1 MPKLTYLIVL
11 LFFCLSI
18 NLLAKQNVW
27 NGTVS
32 NRNWND
38 PNNWSLGRVPDK
50 TDDVIIYQGNHP
62 PVVNANDVAVCGSCG
77 GGGSVE
83 IRGTLQTQEFNL
95 EYALY
100 KGNGVLTPIPG
111 SKEKANFEFIDVK
124 GEDGSAVIVDGGDD
138 PDFRADVRFAQEG
151 LAEADVFQLQ
161 RLNEILNEGKVV
173 AREYFVKDSKK
184 LEIKGEI
191 NIESKN
197 EGMDAIFK
205 ADAEIVRVAQG
216 GKVNVNK
223 NEGTKEQGRFYFY
236 GEENV
241 DIFGDVD
248 CQGYVNIRGNESIS
262 LHGNLTGRNI
272 DIDAIDFDKEPEI
285 QVGGDGFD
293 GGIIVSEKNDLANI
307 PIVEPKFNVKGKN
320 LNIQNPINGNQ
331 EATLKWFIK
340 EKMTLTGYIQH
351 VRAMNMYSKDLDITE
366 NADINT
372 NEIRYYGT
380 GENSTLNL
388 KGNLNVDII
397 PKSTPITIDCGNVVT
412 FENSNIA
419 SNSYNVDN
427 TLYSR
432 IDASKKCELNGK
444 IDLGTN
450 SIPNNPAILDIT
462 SPEVRINYQ
471 LSTGKAPK
479 ESVGEGKKDGEVLA
493 DDMEYGMLFINTI
506 DLSFGKDAKID
517 AGQIHFRAQNLVVD
531 DIATGGIHA
540 HERHLQITSSKT
552 GTVDFSKVTAEDAI
566 ICGEGDMNIYVGNYI
581 PPADESKS
589 LSPDSPFIL
598 NDPPELDRSYVY
610 TYYVHEKAGDAGSGI
625 IRIASYS
632 NYALTYR
639 LTYEGGEWLTMESKD
654 KDISFNAFET
664 KELEFEYKI
673 PDDAEAD
680 EWNIANFYLS
690 VDGTNLG
697 YGWMAIG
704 CSGDDLTLSA
714 PALMNPQ
721 FASSSV
727 AVQPTF
733 EWEDVGADSYRL
745 LVSTD
750 SRFLEDDYVEF
761 NPETNQYT
769 LDSDEQLQPDISY
782 FWKVIPVMSDREGF
796 ESDVFVFLTGFPS
809 SVPDI
814 ESNGITIL
822 GNPVEDNISYFITEQ
837 LQNASVKLIDLSG
850 REVISVSSQVVKSNQ
865 FYNLNVTELQSGPY
879 FLELRGANKT
889 FREKIIIK

>member
-1 MPKLTYLIVL
+1 M
-11 LFFCLSI
+11 
-18 NLLAKQNVW
+18 NLVAEQNVW
-27 NGTVS
+27 NGTQG

-38 PNNWSLGRVPDK
+38 PKNWSLGRVPNK
-50 TDDVIIYQGNHP
+50 TDDVRIYKGDNN
-62 PVVNANDVAVCGSCG
+62 PVINENDVAVCGSCG

-100 KGNGVLTPIPG
+100 KGKGVLTPIPG

-124 GEDGSAVIVDGGDD
+124 GEEGGSVIVDGGDD

-161 RLNEILNEGKVV
+161 RLNDILNEGKVV
-173 AREYFVKDSKK
+173 ARVFFVKDSKK

-191 NIESKN
+191 NIESKK
-197 EGMDAIFK
+197 EGMEAIFK

-248 CQGYVNIRGNESIS
+248 CQGYVSIRGNESIS
-262 LHGNLTGRNI
+262 LHGNLTGRDI

-285 QVGGDGFD
+285 EVGGDGFE
-293 GGIIVSEKNDLANI
+293 GGIFISEKNDLATI
-307 PIVEPKFNVKGKN
+307 PIVEPKFNVIGKN
-320 LNIQNPINGNQ
+320 LNIQNPINGNK

-340 EKMTLTGYIQH
+340 DKMTLTGYIQH
-351 VRAMNMYSKDLDITE
+351 VRAMNMYSKDLDITDGAE
-366 NADINT
+366 INT

-380 GENSTLNL
+380 DENSTFNL
-388 KGNLNVDII
+388 GGNLNVDII

-419 SNSYNVDN
+419 STSYNVEN

-450 SIPNNPAILDIT
+450 SVPNPAILDIT
-462 SPEVRINYQ
+462 SPVVECNNQIT
-471 LSTGKAPK
+471 TGRSPK

-493 DDMEYGMLFINTI
+493 EDEDYGMLFINTI

-610 TYYVHEKAGDAGSGI
+610 TYYVHEKAGSSGSGKLT
-625 IRIASYS
+625 IASYS
-632 NYALTYR
+632 NYPLTYR
-639 LTYEGGEWLTMESKD
+639 MTYEGGEWLTMEDKD
-654 KDISFNAFET
+654 TDISFNAFET
-664 KELEFEYKI
+664 KEIEFEYKI
-673 PDDAEAD
+673 PEDAEAD

-704 CSGDDLTLSA
+704 CSGDDLTLAA
-714 PALMNPQ
+714 PALLNPP

-750 SRFLEDDYVEF
+750 SRFLEEDYVEF

-769 LDSDEQLQPDISY
+769 LDTDEQLQTDLGY

-796 ESDVFVFLTGFPS
+796 ESDIFVFLTGFPS
-809 SVPDI
+809 GVLDT
-814 ESNGITIL
+814 ETNGITIL

-837 LQNASVKLIDLSG
+837 LQNASVKLIDISG
-850 REVISVSSQVVKSNQ
+850 REVISVSSQVVNSSQ
-865 FYNLNVTELQSGPY
+865 VYNLDATELQSGTY
-879 FLELRGANKT
+879 FLEIRGIDKT
-889 FREKIIIK
+889 YREKIIIK